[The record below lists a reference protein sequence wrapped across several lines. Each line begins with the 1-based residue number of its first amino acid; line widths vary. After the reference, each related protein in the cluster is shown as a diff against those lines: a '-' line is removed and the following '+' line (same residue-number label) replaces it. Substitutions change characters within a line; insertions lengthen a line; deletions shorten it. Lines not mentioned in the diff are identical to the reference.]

1 MRLTP
6 KLPPGRSSRKAL
18 PYVHEMHRLRAEGH
32 TLNSIRKALL
42 DVGVTVSLSTVRREV
57 ARPATQWELDR
68 MQEMRLAPAAPQSPT
83 AVPDTTPSPQ
93 PFDANS
99 GKPAGPVDGEL
110 GVARCEG
117 MPDRESFGLLSRVL
131 RPLRRLGCGRWFP

>member
-1 MRLTP
+1 
-6 KLPPGRSSRKAL
+6 
-18 PYVHEMHRLRAEGH
+18 MHRLRAEGH
-32 TLNSIRKALL
+32 TLNSIREALL

-68 MQEMRLAPAAPQSPT
+68 MQQMRLAPAVPQSPT
-83 AVPDTTPSPQ
+83 AVPGMTPSPQ
-93 PFDANS
+93 PFDANG

-117 MPDRESFGLLSRVL
+117 MADRGTFGLLSKVL
-131 RPLRRLGCGRWFP
+131 RALRRLGSGRRSP